1 MSLIVILSGAISFHL
16 IIATAVPVPA
26 SSSARELRPV
36 EEVLEIEWAS
46 GPGLR
51 IPSILLQN
59 IGPWKFCEV
68 YSTDMVCFQLWW
80 QYNGSNI
87 FFLGIRNS
95 FGVWGVVMFICQHV
109 TPGTQV
115 RWIYGELR
123 HVSPKPH
130 KYEAEL
136 IEKLWL

>member
-1 MSLIVILSGAISFHL
+1 MSLIVILSGAISFHF
-16 IIATAVPVPA
+16 IIATTVPVPA

-95 FGVWGVVMFICQHV
+95 YWSLRGCHVHLSTCHSRDTGAVNLWGTASCFSQA
-109 TPGTQV
+109 T
-115 RWIYGELR
+115 
-123 HVSPKPH
+123 
-130 KYEAEL
+130 
-136 IEKLWL
+136 